1 MVYSI
6 PHSILWGLATIFE
19 ILVIVNNDHFKNPP
33 KEFCVAEGKA
43 MVDLSWGSQ
52 TQLQLYGCTLKI
64 QVTQRG

>member
-43 MVDLSWGSQ
+43 MVDLS
-52 TQLQLYGCTLKI
+52 
-64 QVTQRG
+64 